1 MRANNY
7 GMTLLVIQLI
17 FDYGLLLIPPVEIK
31 RLIWND
37 NRILSVEKIY
47 VCLRPCNGTH
57 TVVHRNSVFL
67 NWRLIKKACL
77 SFAQQNEKKHKSTN
91 LSLRTSNDKIACK
104 QKNLQRFHIYH
115 VEFSQWNLL
124 TVGRTRVR
132 VCSRERRGRRRRRR
146 RRRLM
151 HAVLR

>member
-1 MRANNY
+1 MER
-7 GMTLLVIQLI
+7 QSD
-17 FDYGLLLIPPVEIK
+17 FDSGEDLRLFETVQWHAHSGAPEFGLFELK
-31 RLIWND
+31 TD
-37 NRILSVEKIY
+37 Q
-47 VCLRPCNGTH
+47 
-57 TVVHRNSVFL
+57 
-67 NWRLIKKACL
+67 KACL
-77 SFAQQNEKKHKSTN
+77 SFAQQNEKKPKSTN

-124 TVGRTRVR
+124 TVGRKRVR

-151 HAVLR
+151 HAVLRYILKGIQLT